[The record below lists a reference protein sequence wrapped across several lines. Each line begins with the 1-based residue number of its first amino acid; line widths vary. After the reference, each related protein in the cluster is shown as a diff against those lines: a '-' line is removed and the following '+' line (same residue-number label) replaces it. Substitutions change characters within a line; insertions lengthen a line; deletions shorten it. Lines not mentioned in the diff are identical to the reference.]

1 MIPLPITDELSLYV
15 RGRIAAFADEA
26 FDPACVRAAEA
37 VARYGA
43 LPVLFDWT
51 ATIALTPEGR
61 FVMWSD
67 EGEFEGLRPVE
78 EPDWIR
84 AALGNAAKR
93 YPPLAALIPPRA
105 RRRPGLPALRRLGP
119 HPRPA
124 GERRLPLRRPGMAR
138 PSAWPLAGQGRIS
151 QGVTAAVPM
160 NCYSRAKKLGQN
172 SHGISGRSPWC
183 REGRASRS

>member
-78 EPDWIR
+78 ERAWIR
-84 AALGNAAKR
+84 AALGDAAKR
-93 YPPLAALIPPRA
+93 YPPLAALIPPRPA
-105 RRRPGLPALRRLGP
+105 DAPACPHCDGSGRIPGLPENVVCLCAGLGWLDP
-119 HPRPA
+119 
-124 GERRLPLRRPGMAR
+124 PLG
-138 PSAWPLAGQGRIS
+138 
-151 QGVTAAVPM
+151 
-160 NCYSRAKKLGQN
+160 
-172 SHGISGRSPWC
+172 H
-183 REGRASRS
+183 